1 MHEHHARAKPTFAP
15 IHIVLAVL
23 IAVVLLFNAI
33 QINNITGILDGPEP
47 PAKPE
52 VKVTL
57 IQADCTDCADF
68 KDAVAQL
75 RAAPS
80 FTVTDDQTLD
90 ASDKHALRLMQE
102 NNITRLPA
110 LVIEGEIEAVSFE
123 GFTKTDSGL
132 VLQSPP
138 PYYDVVS
145 GSVKGLVSIK
155 MVRPNP
161 GTCDDCTN
169 VTGLGEQLKA
179 LGIGIAGQDTV
190 DASSADG
197 KSLIEAYE
205 ITKLPAIILSS
216 DLQEYPQIAQ
226 QWVQAGDIAPDG
238 SFVLRTIT
246 PPYYDLVQ
254 GKVRGAVDLI
264 SIVDATCATCYNVS
278 LHKSILQNFGISLS
292 SEKTFD
298 VASTEGK
305 NLINQY
311 NISLVPTII
320 MTGDQALYDAL
331 TQVWDSVGSVEKDGA
346 YVFRRA
352 DLLQG
357 ATYKDVTTGKVTSV
371 PGGTA

>member
-1 MHEHHARAKPTFAP
+1 MLHEHHGRAKPTFAP

-52 VKVTL
+52 VEITL
-57 IQADCTDCADF
+57 IQTDCADCADF

-75 RAAPS
+75 KAMPD
-80 FTVTDDQTLD
+80 FEVTDEQTLD
-90 ASDKHALRLMQE
+90 AEQARQLMQD
-102 NNITRLPA
+102 NNITHLPA
-110 LVIEGEIEAVSFE
+110 IVIEGEIDKISLE
-123 GFTKTDSGL
+123 GFVKNDNVL

-145 GSVKGLVSIK
+145 GSVKGLVTLR
-155 MVRPNP
+155 MVQPDP
-161 GTCDDCTN
+161 GTCDECTN

-179 LGIGIAGQDTV
+179 LGIAIAGQDTV
-190 DASSADG
+190 DASSDDG
-197 KSLIEAYE
+197 KRMIEAYA

-216 DLQEYPQIAQ
+216 DLQEYPQITQ
-226 QWVQAGDIAPDG
+226 QWAQAGDVAPDG

-246 PPYYDLVQ
+246 PPYYDVGQ
-254 GKVRGAVDLI
+254 GKVRGTVDLI
-264 SIVDATCATCYNVS
+264 NLVDDTCKTCYNVS
-278 LHKSILQNFGISLS
+278 LHSDILKNFGIAPASA
-292 SEKTFD
+292 KTFD
-298 VASTEGK
+298 IASTEGK
-305 NLINQY
+305 NLISQY

-320 MTGDQALYDAL
+320 LTGDQALYDAL

-357 ATYKDVTTGKVTSV
+357 ATYKDVTTGKVSTV
-371 PGGTA
+371 GETA